1 MSSSL
6 DWTDAVG
13 SASLTNGKI
22 IPGDRFANWQPRSVP
37 FTAGDETN
45 DLGKGDLYIFE
56 YREDHSAS
64 FEIVGIP
71 YSSLD
76 LMLRLQNH
84 LEGGGTCQV
93 TTGDRDA
100 NVYPECCLAPD
111 SSIEIQF
118 TDNVTMEFTVSM
130 TLLNLDAAQM
140 LCRY

>member
-1 MSSSL
+1 MSTSI
-6 DWTDAVG
+6 DFTDALG
-13 SASLTNGKI
+13 SASLTNSKI
-22 IPGDRFANWQPRSVP
+22 VPGDRFASWAPRSVP

-45 DLGKGDLYIFE
+45 ALGTGDLYIFE

-84 LEGGGTCQV
+84 LESGGIV
-93 TTGDRDA
+93 EVVTGDQDA